1 MKKIF
6 LIILVFSL
14 HLYAV
19 QNSKIVLQLAWLH
32 QFQFAGYYM
41 AKELGYYDD
50 IGIDLEIKEYS
61 PEITIIQEIENNK
74 ADFAISHSEL
84 IIDKINGKDVVA
96 LGAIY
101 QMPPLMLLTRD
112 DTGIKT
118 VKDLKN
124 KKIMMTGN
132 SINTASI
139 LAMLHANGLTKKDIK
154 IIPHSF
160 DFRDLINKKTDAIV
174 SYLSNEPIRLE
185 ENNVGYTIFHPKEY
199 GFDFYGDILFTSSK
213 FIKKNPTLTKEFYEA
228 TLKGWKYAF
237 DNIAKT
243 SELIYKKYNTQNR
256 TLIAYVKEGEILK
269 SMAYYGDK
277 KHDGN
282 ILGHLHKEKL
292 EKIAAVYKVLGLAKG
307 DLNTDEFIYE
317 HNHPKVFNIH
327 FTLEDIFFEVILV
340 FFILFSLFYLVKRK
354 KWLLT
359 QDELKNE
366 VKRQQL
372 EIDKKNKLILVQS
385 KIAAVGEMLGNI
397 AHQWRQPLASISSSM
412 AHMHVSI
419 ELDEELPKEERLNVI
434 KNVDVQ
440 CQYLSQTINDFSSF
454 FHADSTTVE
463 TFCLKD
469 AIEEAKRLS
478 KILFED
484 NGIKTDIQ
492 CDDCNIT
499 DNKNMFVQSILNLF
513 NNTND
518 AMVSN
523 DISIENRYF
532 FIKSEI
538 DNEKIKIRFTDSG
551 GGIKDAVIDNVF
563 EPYFTTKHKS
573 RGTGLGMYMTHQI
586 ITNHLGGKISVS
598 NKEYEYEG
606 KNLRGAE
613 FLIVLS
619 I

>member
-6 LIILVFSL
+6 LIILVLSF

-41 AKELGYYDD
+41 AKELGYYSDV
-50 IGIDLEIKEYS
+50 GIDLEIKEYS
-61 PEITIIQEIENNK
+61 PDITINKEIETNQ

-84 IIDKINGKDVVA
+84 VIDRLNGKDVVA
-96 LGAIY
+96 LGAIF

-124 KKIMMTGN
+124 KKIMMTN
-132 SINTASI
+132 HSVNTASI
-139 LAMLHANGLTKKDIK
+139 LAMLNANGLTKEDIE

-160 DFRDLINKKTDAIV
+160 DFRDLINKKTDAMV

-185 ENNVGYTIFHPKEY
+185 ENNIGYTIFHPKEY

-269 SMAYYGDK
+269 SMAYFGEE

-282 ILGHLHKEKL
+282 ILGHLHEVKL
-292 EKIAAVYKVLGLAKG
+292 EKIAAVYKVLGLTKG

-317 HNHPKVFNIH
+317 NNHPKVFNVH
-327 FTLEDIFFEVILV
+327 FTLEDIFFEVIIV
-340 FFILFSLFYLVKRK
+340 FFILFSVFYLVKRK

-359 QDELKNE
+359 QDELKDE
-366 VKRQQL
+366 VKQQQI

-412 AHMHVSI
+412 AHMHVAI
-419 ELDEELPKEERLNVI
+419 ELDEELPKEERLKVI

-463 TFCLKD
+463 TFSLKD
-469 AIEEAKRLS
+469 ALEKVHRLS
-478 KILFED
+478 NEAFKR
-484 NGIKTDIQ
+484 NGIKIDIQ
-492 CDDCNIT
+492 GDDCNII

-513 NNTND
+513 NNAQD
-518 AMVSN
+518 AMESN
-523 DISIENRYF
+523 DISVEERYY

-538 DNEKIKIRFTDSG
+538 KNKKIEIRFTDSG
-551 GGIKDAVIDNVF
+551 GGIDKKVIDNVF
-563 EPYFTTKHKS
+563 EPYFTTKHKA

-586 ITNHLGGKISVS
+586 ITNHLGGEISVS

-606 KNLRGAE
+606 KNLKGAE